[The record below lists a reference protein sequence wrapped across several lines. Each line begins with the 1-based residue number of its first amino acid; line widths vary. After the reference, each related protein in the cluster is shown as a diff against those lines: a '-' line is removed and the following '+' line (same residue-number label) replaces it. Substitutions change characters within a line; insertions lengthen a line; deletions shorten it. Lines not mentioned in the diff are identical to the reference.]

1 MKPTLTSVQKLLSDI
16 KNMIKRVQEKDEKL
30 KTREISTF
38 FYQSAH
44 NLKQCTP
51 AYLNHPEALDALL
64 AAAPAF
70 EAYRG
75 KGTQTIN
82 DAYPEILQCILMES
96 SRGLFSSSDPSTYT
110 EETTRTALQKI
121 FPFALERA
129 KGNGKPIRSKRVVN
143 MRHSYWQLLEDISE
157 QYAIP
162 EAVDLAKKVASD
174 ETASI
179 PERQGAISLL
189 LNHLSYEPDDVAFS
203 AASLKEITAIIDKI
217 RNNPPNREILFQILD
232 AGVNSGSINE
242 MTALCELEDWDD
254 YQQD

>member
-1 MKPTLTSVQKLLSDI
+1 MKPTLTSVQKLLADI
-16 KNMIKRVQEKDEKL
+16 QNMIKRIQEKDEKL

-44 NLKQCTP
+44 HLKQCTP
-51 AYLNHPEALDALL
+51 VYLIHTEALDALL
-64 AAAPAF
+64 AAAAAF

-75 KGTQTIN
+75 KGAQTIN
-82 DAYPEILQCILMES
+82 DAYPKILQCILMETS
-96 SRGLFSSSDPSTYT
+96 YGLFSSPEPTTYS
-110 EETTRTALQKI
+110 EEITRTALQKI
-121 FPFALERA
+121 FLFALERA
-129 KGNGKPIRSKRVVN
+129 KGNGKPIRSMRAVDI
-143 MRHSYWQLLEDISE
+143 RHSYWQVLQDISE

-174 ETASI
+174 ETISI

-189 LNHLSYEPDDVAFS
+189 LNHLSYEPDDEIDD

-232 AGVNSGSINE
+232 AEVNSGSITE
-242 MTALCELEDWDD
+242 MAALCELEDWDD
-254 YQQD
+254 CQQD